1 LRSIA
6 VFATFTLAS
15 AVLAAPCPAQTLATD
30 RATGSTDGPLDAL
43 PYTPSLDLTAMD
55 RTANACVDFYQYT
68 CGGWRARN
76 PIPPDQ
82 ASWSV
87 YGKLYQDNQRFLWG
101 ILAHSAAI
109 TTGRSASQQKI
120 GDYFAGCMDEAAIAR
135 RGVAPLAPLMAR
147 IAGLQSKGELPGLLA
162 EVHLQSGDSS
172 FLFGFS
178 SSQDFADSTQLIAFA
193 DAGGL
198 GLPDRDYYTDTD
210 ARAMQLRTQYRKH
223 VARMFALL
231 GDSPAAAARNASTV
245 LRLETTLAQAS
256 LTRVD
261 RREPHNLFHK
271 LDRAALQG
279 LTPGF
284 DWADYLQPLGLAGI
298 TEVNVTEPKFYA
310 ALGRVLD
317 AASLADLKT
326 YLRWH
331 AVHAAAPFLSAPFE
345 NERFAFYEH
354 TLRGVATQKP
364 RWQRCVRQV
373 DTLLGEA
380 LGQEFI
386 VRAFGPEL
394 KAATLKMTMQIEDAM
409 RTDIEAL
416 TWMSRPTKQQALAK
430 LAAIANKIG
439 YPDRWRDYSAITIAR
454 DDFYGNVVRATA
466 FESRRQ
472 IAKIGKPLDR
482 SEWGMTPPT
491 VNAYFDPQLNDINF
505 PAGVLQPPLYD
516 RSLDDAPNYGNT
528 GGTIGHELTHAFDD
542 EGRQYDA
549 AGNLRNWWTDADTQ
563 EFKERTQCIVDQYAE
578 YVVVDDIHINS
589 RLTLGEDVADL
600 GGLILAHMAWR
611 AQTAGTALQER
622 DGLTPE
628 QRFFVGYA
636 QWACENQRP
645 ENLRLDA
652 KTNPHSPG
660 RYRVN
665 GVVTN
670 IPEFGPA
677 FACPANASLVKKDPC
692 RVW

>member
-1 LRSIA
+1 
-6 VFATFTLAS
+6 
-15 AVLAAPCPAQTLATD
+15 
-30 RATGSTDGPLDAL
+30 
-43 PYTPSLDLTAMD
+43 
-55 RTANACVDFYQYT
+55 
-68 CGGWRARN
+68 
-76 PIPPDQ
+76 
-82 ASWSV
+82 
-87 YGKLYQDNQRFLWG
+87 
-101 ILAHSAAI
+101 
-109 TTGRSASQQKI
+109 
-120 GDYFAGCMDEAAIAR
+120 MDEPAIAR
-135 RGVAPLAPLMAR
+135 RGIDPLKPLMAR
-147 IAGLQSKGELPGLLA
+147 IAGLQSKRELPGLLA
-162 EVHLQSGDSS
+162 EVHVQSDDPS

-178 SSQDFADSTQLIAFA
+178 SSQDYADSTQVIAFA

-210 ARAMQLRTQYRKH
+210 AQAKRLRTQYREH
-223 VARMFALL
+223 VARMFILL
-231 GDSPAAAARNASTV
+231 GDSREAAVRNATSV
-245 LRLETTLAQAS
+245 LRLETALAQAS

-271 LDRAALQG
+271 LDRDALQR
-279 LTPGF
+279 LTPDF

-310 ALGRVLD
+310 ALGHVLESE
-317 AASLADLKT
+317 SLADLKT

-331 AVHAAAPFLSAPFE
+331 AVHDASPYLSAAFE

-354 TLRGVATQKP
+354 TLRGVGQQQP
-364 RWQRCVRQV
+364 RWKRCVRQV
-373 DTLLGEA
+373 DALLGEA
-380 LGQEFI
+380 LGQEF
-386 VRAFGPEL
+386 VARTFGPEL
-394 KAATLKMTMQIEDAM
+394 KAATLKMTTQIEEAM
-409 RTDIEAL
+409 RIDIEAL
-416 TWMSRPTKQQALAK
+416 TWMNAPTKQQALAK
-430 LAAIANKIG
+430 LAAIVNKIG
-439 YPDRWRDYSAITIAR
+439 YPDHWRDYGAITIAQE
-454 DDFYGNVVRATA
+454 DFYGNVVRATA

-472 IAKIGKPLDR
+472 LAKIGKPLDR

-491 VNAYFDPQLNDINF
+491 VNAYFDPQMNDINF

-516 RSLDDAPNYGNT
+516 PSLDDAPNYGDT

-549 AGNLRNWWTDADTQ
+549 AGNLKNWWTDADAQ
-563 EFKERTQCIVDQYAE
+563 QFKERTQCIVGQYAQ

-611 AQTAGTALQER
+611 AQTANNALEAR

-645 ENLRLDA
+645 ENLRLHA
-652 KTNPHSPG
+652 KTDPHSPG

-665 GVVTN
+665 GVVAN
-670 IPEFGPA
+670 MPEFGRA
-677 FACPANASLVKKDPC
+677 FACPANPPLVKKDPC